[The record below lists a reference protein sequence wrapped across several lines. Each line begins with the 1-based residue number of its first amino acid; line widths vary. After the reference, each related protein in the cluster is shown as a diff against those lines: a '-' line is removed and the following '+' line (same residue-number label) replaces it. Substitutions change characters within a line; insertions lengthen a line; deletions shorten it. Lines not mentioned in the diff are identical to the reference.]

1 LNASTLRALRGNYV
15 VAIDGGSAAVV
26 PVMWGALERPF
37 GLDRRSTAENS
48 TIVVVK
54 LVAQI
59 PHSPLHIQFAR
70 KHYKVI
76 SFPINLSPAA
86 LVGHAAEYVSV
97 AHHKLKEREIVI
109 WKAV

>member
-1 LNASTLRALRGNYV
+1 
-15 VAIDGGSAAVV
+15 
-26 PVMWGALERPF
+26 MWGALERPF
-37 GLDRRSTAENS
+37 DLDRRSTAESAENS

-59 PHSPLHIQFAR
+59 PHSPLHIQSAR

-76 SFPINLSPAA
+76 SFPMNLSPAA

-97 AHHKLKEREIVI
+97 AHHKLKERVIVM